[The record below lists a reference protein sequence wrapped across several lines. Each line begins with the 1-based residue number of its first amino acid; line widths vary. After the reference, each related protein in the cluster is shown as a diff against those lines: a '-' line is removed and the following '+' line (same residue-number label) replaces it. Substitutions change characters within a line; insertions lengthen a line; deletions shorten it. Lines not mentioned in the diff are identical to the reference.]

1 MPGKFRLAVDGRPP
15 GSILWAIHAEVAEM
29 RGPIAR
35 FARAAGLMLAVTAAA
50 ATLPGR
56 QPAAL
61 AQASGGTA
69 RLEISGA
76 VRTPLFLSAA
86 DLKAMPRTTVQA
98 GGQGGQLA
106 QRYEGVALSELLR
119 RAGVPQGEE
128 LGGPWLAAYAVA
140 AAADGYRV
148 VFSLAELDAAFGNSQ
163 VLVADTLDGAPLSQG
178 LGPFRL
184 VVPGDQRAARWVR
197 SLKSITVA
205 GM

>member
-1 MPGKFRLAVDGRPP
+1 
-15 GSILWAIHAEVAEM
+15 M

-35 FARAAGLMLAVTAAA
+35 FARAAGLLLAVTAAA
-50 ATLPGR
+50 AILPGR

-86 DLKAMPRTTVQA
+86 DLKAMPRTTVRT
-98 GGQGGQLA
+98 GGQGGQLTQA
-106 QRYEGVALSELLR
+106 WEGVALSELLQ
-119 RAGVPQGEE
+119 RAGVPQGED

-140 AAADGYRV
+140 VAADGYRV
-148 VFSLAELDAAFGNSQ
+148 VFAVAELDAAFGDAQ
-163 VLVADTLDGAPLSQG
+163 VLVADTLDGAPLAEG

-184 VVPGDQRAARWVR
+184 IVPGDERAARWVR
-197 SLKSITVA
+197 MLKSVTIA